1 MISSSLIRRELAA
14 GNMERVAQL
23 LGKPYRIIGRVV
35 HGRHL
40 GGPVLG
46 FPTMNLV
53 VDQRQELPP
62 FGVYATRTLILPERG
77 GRKRGKEEL
86 LLLHEGISNL
96 GKKPTVSNEAA
107 VVCLQ
112 TGQQLLEQDIP
123 TAKKILA
130 NLQTT

>member
-1 MISSSLIRRELAA
+1 M
-14 GNMERVAQL
+14 
-23 LGKPYRIIGRVV
+23 
-35 HGRHL
+35 
-40 GGPVLG
+40 LG

-77 GRKRGKEEL
+77 GRKKGKEEL

-96 GKKPTVSNEAA
+96 GKKPTVSNEADYDPERVDLETNLFA
-107 VVCLQ
+107 YEADTYGREICVELLAFIRPEKKFGSLAEVR
-112 TGQQLLEQDIP
+112 QQLLEQDIP